1 SRYIFPFVAAAVA
14 MSVIALSYL
23 TNSFVDKP
31 YLGGFCIY
39 LGRISYSVYLFYIML
54 ILLLRPSL
62 QHLPLLVQL
71 CIYVAGCA
79 ILLQHFLPVLRKA
92 DSRCAPEVQAG
103 PIAGVGLFGAASSV
117 PGRYRR
123 RGHADRG
130 ARAGGR
136 PQGGLILRGAPHGSA
151 RRPRRA
157 LRAARNA

>member
-1 SRYIFPFVAAAVA
+1 

-39 LGRISYSVYLFYIML
+39 LGRISYSVYLFHIML

-79 ILLQHFLPVLRKA
+79 IFCSIFYQYFEKPILAARPKFGLGPSPVLG
-92 DSRCAPEVQAG
+92 SLAPQARSQG
-103 PIAGVGLFGAASSV
+103 AIAAAV
-117 PGRYRR
+117 T
-123 RGHADRG
+123 
-130 ARAGGR
+130 
-136 PQGGLILRGAPHGSA
+136 LIEEPAQA
-151 RRPRRA
+151 VA
-157 LRAARNA
+157 VKVD